1 MVFDCSLRGI
11 DFYFGV
17 IATIQT
23 SRKEM

>member
-1 MVFDCSLRGI
+1 MVFDCSVRGI

-23 SRKEM
+23 SCKEM